1 MKKVKNLAAL
11 VGLNEKSTNTVKAI
25 PVNDI
30 ESKRQVRVHFEN
42 IEELAESF
50 KTEGQQTPITVTGPN
65 SVGMYTILRG
75 ERRWRAAK
83 LAGFETIDALV
94 SNKDQSQSDVI
105 AGQLVE
111 NIQRENLNALEI
123 AQSLQELS
131 DAGWNN
137 RKIAKRLGKS
147 DSYVSEHLSLNKL
160 PDEIKKL
167 NYQGYVTDRASLYS
181 LRRIYELDP
190 DKTFQIVK
198 EIEENKG
205 ISRNQI
211 RKYVAE
217 IQNPNSQGIAP
228 SLTTEEQQQNVQAE
242 PITESFSEPQHV
254 QDTSLETDLG
264 EPVNEAQPISEVKTV
279 VTKQATEPP
288 VEPNT
293 AQGDYAKSKV
303 QKHPVEDLG
312 ALNVGPFHFAV
323 DVLVTTGDEDYIGQ
337 LLIGFV
343 SQNKNKAWVSIEG
356 TPMEVEVSAISIMEV
371 RDTHNEN

>member
-137 RKIAKRLGKS
+137 RKIAKRLGKG

-160 PDEIKKL
+160 PD
-167 NYQGYVTDRASLYS
+167 
-181 LRRIYELDP
+181 
-190 DKTFQIVK
+190 
-198 EIEENKG
+198 
-205 ISRNQI
+205 
-211 RKYVAE
+211 
-217 IQNPNSQGIAP
+217 
-228 SLTTEEQQQNVQAE
+228 
-242 PITESFSEPQHV
+242 
-254 QDTSLETDLG
+254 
-264 EPVNEAQPISEVKTV
+264 
-279 VTKQATEPP
+279 
-288 VEPNT
+288 
-293 AQGDYAKSKV
+293 
-303 QKHPVEDLG
+303 
-312 ALNVGPFHFAV
+312 
-323 DVLVTTGDEDYIGQ
+323 
-337 LLIGFV
+337 
-343 SQNKNKAWVSIEG
+343 
-356 TPMEVEVSAISIMEV
+356 
-371 RDTHNEN
+371 

>member
-137 RKIAKRLGKS
+137 QKIAKRLGKS
-147 DSYVSEHLSLNKL
+147 GSYVSEHLSLNKL

-167 NYQGYVTDRASLYS
+167 NYQGYVTDRTSLAS

-254 QDTSLETDLG
+254 QDTSLETDFC
-264 EPVNEAQPISEVKTV
+264 EPVNEAQPISEVETV
-279 VTKQATEPP
+279 VTKQTTEPP

-293 AQGDYAKSKV
+293 AQGDHAKSEV
-303 QKHPVEDLG
+303 QKHPFEDLG
-312 ALNVGPFHFAV
+312 ALNVGPSHFAV

-356 TPMEVEVSAISIMEV
+356 TPMEVDVSAISIMEV
-371 RDTHNEN
+371 REYLQ